1 MSKRK
6 VQPSPSV
13 PTEVLA
19 TDAEPKQAGRKRAK
33 RASAPA
39 AEQPAFTPPYPPSW
53 YDRLARRIDRLPG
66 PSWLA
71 YLVLGVAGM
80 LVLTGFQMLA
90 GGYHPG
96 KYLALHL
103 FLGSQSAYL
112 LGLMSLLDRS
122 AAAALD
128 TFRPVLDLPRRSRE
142 GPADK
147 GSSLEELR
155 YRLTTLPPWPTL
167 WASLAGVLLGVV
179 IPLLV
184 FRPPGTTAYSLS
196 AAFAW
201 GRIATGPGVVVVFLI
216 QLAFS
221 EAVAGVFIYHSIHQL
236 REISRIYLTFA
247 RLNLYRLQPLY
258 AFSVPA
264 AITSGGLILY
274 NYAWFAAGPE
284 FLAQPISIALGVFF
298 AAVAAVIFAW
308 PLLGIHR
315 RLVAEKRKALAES
328 ARRFEAAVAELHQR
342 VDKKAMTK
350 MDDLNKALISLEIER
365 AALQRV
371 PTWPWEAGTLRGVA
385 ATLVLP
391 LVIWLVQYI
400 LQRILP

>member
-6 VQPSPSV
+6 IQPSPSV

-19 TDAEPKQAGRKRAK
+19 TDAEPTQAGRKRAK

-53 YDRLARRIDRLPG
+53 YDRLARQIDRLPG

-71 YLVLGVAGM
+71 YLLLGLAGVF
-80 LVLTGFQMLA
+80 VLTGVQMLA
-90 GGYHPG
+90 GTYHPG

-103 FLGSQSAYL
+103 FLGSQFAYL
-112 LGLMSLLDRS
+112 LGLMRLLDRS
-122 AAAALD
+122 AAAALE

-142 GPADK
+142 VPADK

-167 WASLAGVLLGVV
+167 WASLAGVLVGLVA
-179 IPLLV
+179 PLLV
-184 FRPPGTTAYSLS
+184 FRIPGTTAHSLA

-201 GRIATGPGVVVVFLI
+201 GRMSTSPGAMAAFLI
-216 QLAFS
+216 QMAFS

-264 AITSGGLILY
+264 ALTSGGLILY
-274 NYAWFAAGPE
+274 NYAWFAVAPE
-284 FLAQPISIALGVFF
+284 FLTQPISIALGVFF
-298 AAVAAVIFAW
+298 ATVAAVIFAW

-315 RLVAEKRKALAES
+315 RLVAEKRGALAES
-328 ARRFEAAVAELHQR
+328 ARRFEAAVTELHQR
-342 VDKKAMTK
+342 VDKKALTK
-350 MDDLNKALISLEIER
+350 MDDLNKALSSLEIER
-365 AALQRV
+365 AALQRI

-391 LVIWLVQYI
+391 LVIWLIQYI

>member
-1 MSKRK
+1 MSRRASTPSRK
-6 VQPSPSV
+6 V
-13 PTEVLA
+13 
-19 TDAEPKQAGRKRAK
+19 K
-33 RASAPA
+33 A
-39 AEQPAFTPPYPPSW
+39 AEGGPAQASGTSPVVFVPPYPPSW
-53 YDRLARRIDRLPG
+53 YDRLAGRIDRLPG
-66 PSWLA
+66 PSWLV
-71 YLVLGVAGM
+71 YLLLAVAGM

-103 FLGSQSAYL
+103 FLGSQFAYL
-112 LGLMSLLDRS
+112 LGLMRLLDRS

-142 GPADK
+142 GHSDK
-147 GSSLEELR
+147 ASSLEELR
-155 YRLTTLPPWPTL
+155 YRLTTLPPRPTL

-184 FRPPGTTAYSLS
+184 FRIPGSTAYSLT
-196 AAFAW
+196 AAFTW
-201 GRIATGPGVVVVFLI
+201 GRIATWPGVVVVFLI

-264 AITSGGLILY
+264 ALTSGGLILY
-274 NYAWFAAGPE
+274 NYAWFAVAPE
-284 FLAQPISIALGVFF
+284 FLAQPISIALGLFF
-298 AAVAAVIFAW
+298 ATATAVIFAW

-315 RLVAEKRKALAES
+315 RLVAEKRRSMAES
-328 ARRFEAAVAELHQR
+328 ARRFEAAVIELHQR

-350 MDDLNKALISLEIER
+350 MDDLNKTLASLEIER
-365 AALQRV
+365 AALQRI
-371 PTWPWEAGTLRGVA
+371 PTWPWDPGTPRGLAV
-385 ATLVLP
+385 TLVLP
-391 LVIWLVQYI
+391 LLIWLAQYI
-400 LQRILP
+400 LQRVLP

>member
-6 VQPSPSV
+6 VQPSPPVS
-13 PTEVLA
+13 TGALA
-19 TDAEPKQAGRKRAK
+19 TDAEPKKAGRKRAP
-33 RASAPA
+33 APS

-71 YLVLGVAGM
+71 YLLLGLAGM
-80 LVLTGFQMLA
+80 LVLIGVQILA
-90 GGYHPG
+90 GTYHPG
-96 KYLALHL
+96 KYLVLHL

-122 AAAALD
+122 AAAALE

-142 GPADK
+142 SPADK

-179 IPLLV
+179 VPLLV
-184 FRPPGTTAYSLS
+184 FRPPGATTYSLT

-201 GRIATGPGVVVVFLI
+201 GNISTSPGAMAVFLV
-216 QLAFS
+216 QLAFNQ
-221 EAVAGVFIYHSIHQL
+221 AVAGAMIYHSVHQL
-236 REISRIYLTFA
+236 QEISRIYLTFT

-274 NYAWFAAGPE
+274 NYTWFAAGPE
-284 FLAQPISIALGVFF
+284 FLTQPISIVLGIFF
-298 AAVAAVIFAW
+298 AVTSAVIFAW

-315 RLVAEKRKALAES
+315 RLVAEKRRALAES
-328 ARRFEAAVAELHQR
+328 ARRFEAAVTELHQR
-342 VDKKAMTK
+342 VDKKALTK

-365 AALQRV
+365 AALQRI

-385 ATLVLP
+385 ATLVIP

>member
-1 MSKRK
+1 MSR
-6 VQPSPSV
+6 
-13 PTEVLA
+13 
-19 TDAEPKQAGRKRAK
+19 
-33 RASAPA
+33 RASTPSRKAKA
-39 AEQPAFTPPYPPSW
+39 AEGGPPPASGPPTIAFVPPYRPSW
-53 YDRLARRIDRLPG
+53 YDRLSRRIDRLPG

-71 YLVLGVAGM
+71 YLLLGVAGM
-80 LVLTGFQMLA
+80 VVLTGVQMLA
-90 GGYHPG
+90 GAYHPG
-96 KYLALHL
+96 KYLVLHL
-103 FLGSQSAYL
+103 FLGSQFAYL

-122 AAAALD
+122 AATALD
-128 TFRPVLDLPRRSRE
+128 TFRPVLELPRRSRE
-142 GPADK
+142 GPAEK

-155 YRLTTLPPWPTL
+155 YRLTTLPPRPTL
-167 WASLAGVLLGVV
+167 WASLAGVLVGVV
-179 IPLLV
+179 TPLLA
-184 FRPPGTTAYSLS
+184 FRIPGTTAHSLT

-201 GRIATGPGVVVVFLI
+201 GSMSTSPGAMAAFLI
-216 QLAFS
+216 QMAFS

-264 AITSGGLILY
+264 ALTSGGLILY
-274 NYAWFAAGPE
+274 NYAWFAVAPE
-284 FLAQPISIALGVFF
+284 FLAQPISIVLGIFF
-298 AAVAAVIFAW
+298 AVASAVIFAW

-315 RLVAEKRKALAES
+315 RLVAEKRRAIAES

-342 VDKKAMTK
+342 VDKKALTK
-350 MDDLNKALISLEIER
+350 MDDLNKALMSLEIER
-365 AALQRV
+365 AALQRI

>member
-6 VQPSPSV
+6 IQPSPSG
-13 PTEVLA
+13 PPDGLT
-19 TDAEPKQAGRKRAK
+19 RKVDSKLPRRQ
-33 RASAPA
+33 RASAPS
-39 AEQPAFTPPYPPSW
+39 AEQPAFIPPYPPSW
-53 YDRLARRIDRLPG
+53 YDRLSRRIDRLPG

-71 YLVLGVAGM
+71 YLLLGVAGM
-80 LVLTGFQMLA
+80 LVLTGVQMLA
-90 GGYHPG
+90 GAYHPG
-96 KYLALHL
+96 KYLVLHL
-103 FLGSQSAYL
+103 FLGSQFAYL
-112 LGLMSLLDRS
+112 LGLMRLLDRS

-142 GPADK
+142 GPAEK
-147 GSSLEELR
+147 ASTLEELR
-155 YRLTTLPPWPTL
+155 YRLTTLPPRPTL
-167 WASLAGVLLGVV
+167 WASLAGVLLGLV

-184 FRPPGTTAYSLS
+184 FRIPGTTAYSLT

-201 GRIATGPGVVVVFLI
+201 GRISTWPGAMAVFLI

-221 EAVAGVFIYHSIHQL
+221 EAVAGAFIYHSIHQL

-264 AITSGGLILY
+264 ALTSGGLILY
-274 NYAWFAAGPE
+274 NYTWFAVAPE
-284 FLAQPISIALGVFF
+284 FLAQPISIALGIFF
-298 AAVAAVIFAW
+298 ATATAVIFAW

-328 ARRFEAAVAELHQR
+328 ARRFEAAVSELHQR

-350 MDDLNKALISLEIER
+350 MDDLNKTLASLELER
-365 AALQRV
+365 AALHRI
-371 PTWPWEAGTLRGVA
+371 PTWPWDPGTPRGLAV
-385 ATLVLP
+385 TLVLP
-391 LVIWLVQYI
+391 LIIWLAQYI
-400 LQRILP
+400 LQRVLP

>member
-6 VQPSPSV
+6 IQPSPSGPPDGLTRKV
-13 PTEVLA
+13 DSKL
-19 TDAEPKQAGRKRAK
+19 PKRP
-33 RASAPA
+33 RASAPS

-53 YDRLARRIDRLPG
+53 YDRLIRRIDRLPG

-71 YLVLGVAGM
+71 YLLLGLAGM
-80 LVLTGFQMLA
+80 LVLTGVQMLA
-90 GGYHPG
+90 GAYRPG
-96 KYLALHL
+96 KYLVLHL
-103 FLGSQSAYL
+103 FLGSQFAYL
-112 LGLMSLLDRS
+112 LGLMRLLDRS
-122 AAAALD
+122 AAAALE

-142 GPADK
+142 GHAERA
-147 GSSLEELR
+147 SSLEELR
-155 YRLTTLPPWPTL
+155 YRLTTLPPRPTL

-184 FRPPGTTAYSLS
+184 FRMPGTTAYSLT

-201 GRIATGPGVVVVFLI
+201 GRFSTWPGAMAAFLI

-236 REISRIYLTFA
+236 REISRIYLTFT

-264 AITSGGLILY
+264 ALTAGGLILY
-274 NYAWFAAGPE
+274 NYTWFAAAPE
-284 FLAQPISIALGVFF
+284 FLAQPISIVLGIFF
-298 AAVAAVIFAW
+298 AVASAVIFAW

-315 RLVAEKRKALAES
+315 RLVAEKRMALAES
-328 ARRFEAAVAELHQR
+328 ARRFEAAVSELHQR

-350 MDDLNKALISLEIER
+350 MDDLNKTLASLELER
-365 AALQRV
+365 TALMRI
-371 PTWPWEAGTLRGVA
+371 PTWPWDPGTPRGLA

-391 LVIWLVQYI
+391 LLIWLAQYI
-400 LQRILP
+400 LQRVLP

>member
-6 VQPSPSV
+6 IQSSV
-13 PTEVLA
+13 SISTDVLA
-19 TDAEPKQAGRKRAK
+19 PDAELKQAGRKRG
-33 RASAPA
+33 SATA
-39 AEQPAFTPPYPPSW
+39 AEQPAYTAPYPPSW
-53 YDRLARRIDRLPG
+53 YDRLANRIDRLPG

-71 YLVLGVAGM
+71 YLFLGLAGM
-80 LVLTGFQMLA
+80 LVLTGVQMLA
-90 GGYHPG
+90 GAYHPG
-96 KYLALHL
+96 KYFALHL
-103 FLGSQSAYL
+103 FLGSQFAYL

-122 AAAALD
+122 AAAALE
-128 TFRPVLDLPRRSRE
+128 TFRPVLEIPRRSRE
-142 GPADK
+142 GHAEK
-147 GSSLEELR
+147 ASTLEELR
-155 YRLTTLPPWPTL
+155 YRLTTLPPRPTL
-167 WASLAGVLLGVV
+167 WASLAGVLLGLV

-184 FRPPGTTAYSLS
+184 FRVPDSTAPSLT

-201 GRIATGPGVVVVFLI
+201 GSMSTSPGAMAAFLI
-216 QLAFS
+216 QMAFS
-221 EAVAGVFIYHSIHQL
+221 EAVAGVLIYHSIHQL
-236 REISRIYLTFA
+236 REISRIYLIYT

-264 AITSGGLILY
+264 ALTSGGLVLY
-274 NYAWFAAGPE
+274 NYTWFAVGPE
-284 FLAQPISIALGVFF
+284 FLAQPISIALGIFF
-298 AAVAAVIFAW
+298 ATATAVIFAW

-328 ARRFEAAVAELHQR
+328 ARRFEAAVTELHQR
-342 VDKKAMTK
+342 VDKKALTK
-350 MDDLNKALISLEIER
+350 MDDLNKTLASLELER
-365 AALQRV
+365 AALQRI

>member
-1 MSKRK
+1 M
-6 VQPSPSV
+6 
-13 PTEVLA
+13 
-19 TDAEPKQAGRKRAK
+19 AK
-33 RASAPA
+33 RTSRRSEQAHPPASRARQASSPDS
-39 AEQPAFTPPYPPSW
+39 AEASFAPPYSPSW
-53 YDRLARRIDRLPG
+53 YDRVAKWIDRLPG

-71 YLVLGVAGM
+71 YLLLGAAGM
-80 LVLTGFQMLA
+80 LVLAGVQILA
-90 GGYHPG
+90 GAYHPG
-96 KYLALHL
+96 KYLVLHL
-103 FLGSQSAYL
+103 FLGSQFAYL
-112 LGLMSLLDRS
+112 LGLMRLLDVS

-142 GPADK
+142 AHAERA
-147 GSSLEELR
+147 SSLEELR
-155 YRLTTLPPWPTL
+155 YRLTTLPPLPTL

-184 FRPPGTTAYSLS
+184 FRMPGTTAYSLT
-196 AAFAW
+196 AAFVW
-201 GRIATGPGVVVVFLI
+201 GRFSTLPGAMTAFLI

-236 REISRIYLTFA
+236 REISRVYLTFA

-274 NYAWFAAGPE
+274 NYTWFAAGPE
-284 FLAQPISIALGVFF
+284 FLAQPISIVLGIFF
-298 AAVAAVIFAW
+298 AVASAVIFAW

-328 ARRFEAAVAELHQR
+328 ARRFEAAVGELHQR

-350 MDDLNKALISLEIER
+350 MDDLNKTLASLELER
-365 AALQRV
+365 AALQRI
-371 PTWPWEAGTLRGVA
+371 PTWPWDPGTPRGLAV
-385 ATLVLP
+385 TLVLP
-391 LVIWLVQYI
+391 LVIWLIQYI
-400 LQRILP
+400 LQQVLP